1 MPLKENEASKNKHT
15 RQICPFTPSLENVI
29 LLAIPCDNS
38 KPCLMNAR
46 QPVDYFNYSS
56 DLSLSTAQSV
66 PSNLCSIPQRNNNRQ
81 DGIRGLIMP
90 LSAIIASYA
99 GSSTVPSTCP
109 LLPRPA
115 CLWEGTPSDSNIWS
129 QAVILCVLGS
139 LCNVC
144 YIV

>member
-15 RQICPFTPSLENVI
+15 RQICPFAPSLENVI
-29 LLAIPCDNS
+29 LLAIPCNNS

-81 DGIRGLIMP
+81 DGIRGLWCLCLP
-90 LSAIIASYA
+90 LSQAMLGQAQSHQPVLFYQDLHVFGKGLSLILTHGLKLWFCVCEVVCVMCAI
-99 GSSTVPSTCP
+99 
-109 LLPRPA
+109 
-115 CLWEGTPSDSNIWS
+115 
-129 QAVILCVLGS
+129 
-139 LCNVC
+139 
-144 YIV
+144 